1 MNLLAGSTGFLGNN
15 ILKELGFNKSPTIAL
30 GRRPVS
36 NLPVDAEELV
46 KDRLKELISFREEN
60 QDIKD
65 FWGKQ
70 FDLGLAWVHFP
81 EGSGGLNVNP
91 KFQLLV
97 NETLR
102 NEGISTSNRIANLLG
117 IGMGAPTIKEYGTQE
132 QIDKYLRP
140 MFTADEIWC
149 QLFSEPGSGSDLA
162 SLSTKAVDDG
172 DGYIVNGQK
181 VWTTLGHLSKWGLL
195 VTRTDPDVPKHRGL
209 TFFIVDMESEG
220 VEVRPLRQITGE
232 AEFNEVYFTDV
243 KIPKENVLG
252 EVGDGWRV
260 SLAILMN
267 ERVAIGGNVRQRGS
281 GAPGHLVQ
289 LWKDRNL
296 DDPVVKDKL
305 VELWIQQEAVRLT
318 NMRASELREKGTPGP
333 EGSTSKLH
341 EAEINKSSYEFGMEM
356 LGNDGLLFPRGYEL
370 SQPELNFDN
379 DSYGFTDTQSLFL
392 RSRANSIEG
401 GTSEIMR
408 NIIAERVLG
417 LPSEP
422 KLDKDK
428 AWKDLPRS

>member
-1 MNLLAGSTGFLGNN
+1 MVDTATD
-15 ILKELGFNKSPTIAL
+15 I
-30 GRRPVS
+30 S
-36 NLPVDAEELV
+36 NPEVLV
-46 KDRLKELISFREEN
+46 REKLDELISFRNEN
-60 QDIKD
+60 QDIKE

-70 FDLGLAWVHFP
+70 FDLGLAWVQYP
-81 EGSGGLNVNP
+81 EGAGGLGINP
-91 KFQLLV
+91 KYQLLV
-97 NETLR
+97 TEILR
-102 NEGISTSNRIANLLG
+102 EQGISQQNRVANILG
-117 IGMGAPTIKEYGTQE
+117 IGMGAPTIIEYGTPE
-132 QIDKYLRP
+132 QISKYLRP
-140 MFTADEIWC
+140 MFTTDEIWC
-149 QLFSEPGSGSDLA
+149 QMFSEPGSGSDLA

-181 VWTTLGHLSKWGLL
+181 VWTTLGHLAKWGLL

-209 TFFIVDMESEG
+209 TFFIVDMESDG

-243 KIPKENVLG
+243 KIPKENMLG
-252 EVGDGWRV
+252 NLGDGWRV
-260 SLAILMN
+260 SLTVLMN
-267 ERVAIGGNVRQRGS
+267 ERVAIGGNVRERGT

-289 LWKDRNL
+289 LWNDKEL
-296 DDPVVKDKL
+296 DDPVSRDKL
-305 VELWIQQEAVRLT
+305 IKLWIEQESIRLT
-318 NMRASELREKGTPGP
+318 NIRATENREKGTPGP

-341 EAEINKSSYEFGMEM
+341 EAEINKASYEFGMEL

-370 SQPELNFDN
+370 TQPELNFEN
-379 DSYGFTDTQSLFL
+379 ETFGFTDTQSLFL

-428 AWKDLPRS
+428 AWKDIPRS

>member
-1 MNLLAGSTGFLGNN
+1 MEN
-15 ILKELGFNKSPTIAL
+15 IDTKQLDS
-30 GRRPVS
+30 
-36 NLPVDAEELV
+36 EELV
-46 KDRLKELISFREEN
+46 NRRLEELIDFRTDG
-60 QDIKD
+60 QDLQE

-70 FDLGLAWVHFP
+70 YDLGLAWVQFP
-81 EGSGGLNVNP
+81 EGSGGLGLNP
-91 KFQLLV
+91 KYQMIIT
-97 NETLR
+97 ERLR
-102 NEGISTSNRIANLLG
+102 SEGISQQNKIANILG
-117 IGMGAPTIKEYGTQE
+117 IGMGAPTIVEYGTAE
-132 QIDKYLRP
+132 QISKYLRP
-140 MFTADEIWC
+140 MFTTEEIWC

-181 VWTTLGHLSKWGLL
+181 VWTTLGHLAKWGLI
-195 VTRTDPDVPKHRGL
+195 VTRTDPNVPKHRGL

-220 VEVRPLRQITGE
+220 VDVRPLRQITGE

-243 KIPKENVLG
+243 KIPKENMLG
-252 EVGDGWRV
+252 AVGDGWRV

-267 ERVAIGGNVRQRGS
+267 ERVAIGGNVRERGS

-289 LWKDRNL
+289 LWKDNEL
-296 DDPVVKDKL
+296 DDPVTKDKL
-305 VELWIQQEAVRLT
+305 VSLWIEQEAVRLT
-318 NMRASELREKGTPGP
+318 NMRAIENREKGTPGP
-333 EGSTSKLH
+333 EGSTSKLY

-356 LGNDGLLFPRGYEL
+356 LGNDGLLFPRGYAL
-370 SQPELNFDN
+370 TQPELNFDN
-379 DSYGFTDTQSLFL
+379 ETFGFTDTQSLFL

-417 LPSEP
+417 LPSET

-428 AWKDLPRS
+428 AWKDIPRS

>member
-1 MNLLAGSTGFLGNN
+1 LTDT
-15 ILKELGFNKSPTIAL
+15 KTDT
-30 GRRPVS
+30 S
-36 NLPVDAEELV
+36 NPEVLV
-46 KDRLKELISFREEN
+46 KEKLDELISFRKTTDSMHE
-60 QDIKD
+60 
-65 FWGKQ
+65 FWSKQ
-70 FDLGLAWVHFP
+70 YDLGLAWVHFP
-81 EGSGGLNVNP
+81 VGTGGLDVNP
-91 KFQLLV
+91 KFQLMI
-97 NETLR
+97 NEALR
-102 NEGISTSNRIANLLG
+102 KEGISINNRIANILG
-117 IGMGAPTIKEYGTQE
+117 IGMGAPTISEYGTDDQKN
-132 QIDKYLRP
+132 KYLRP
-140 MFTADEIWC
+140 MFAAEEIWC
-149 QLFSEPGSGSDLA
+149 QMFSEPGSGSDLA

-181 VWTTLGHLSKWGLL
+181 VWTTLGHLAKWGLL
-195 VTRTDPDVPKHRGL
+195 VARTDPNVPKHRGL
-209 TFFIVDMESEG
+209 TFFIVDMESDG

-267 ERVAIGGNVRQRGS
+267 ERVAIGGNVRERGA

-289 LWKDRNL
+289 LWKDKEL
-296 DDPVVKDKL
+296 DDPVIKDQL
-305 VELWIQQEAVRLT
+305 MELWIQQEAVRLT
-318 NMRASELREKGTPGP
+318 NLRATQLREKGTPGP

-341 EAEINKSSYEFGMEM
+341 EAEINKASYEFGMDM
-356 LGNDGLLFPRGYEL
+356 LGNDGLLFPRGYAL

-379 DSYGFTDTQSLFL
+379 DSFGFTDTQSLFL
-392 RSRANSIEG
+392 RARANSIEG

-422 KLDKDK
+422 SLDKDK
-428 AWKDLPRS
+428 AWKDIPRS

>member
-1 MNLLAGSTGFLGNN
+1 MVDTATD
-15 ILKELGFNKSPTIAL
+15 I
-30 GRRPVS
+30 S
-36 NLPVDAEELV
+36 NPEVLV
-46 KDRLKELISFREEN
+46 REKLDELISFRNEN
-60 QDIKD
+60 QDIKE

-70 FDLGLAWVHFP
+70 FDLGLAWVQYP
-81 EGSGGLNVNP
+81 EGAGGLGINP
-91 KFQLLV
+91 KYQLLV
-97 NETLR
+97 TEKLR
-102 NEGISTSNRIANLLG
+102 EEGISQQNRVANILG
-117 IGMGAPTIKEYGTQE
+117 IGMGAPTIIEYGTPE
-132 QIDKYLRP
+132 QISKYLRP
-140 MFTADEIWC
+140 MFTTDEIWC
-149 QLFSEPGSGSDLA
+149 QMFSEPGSGSDLA

-181 VWTTLGHLSKWGLL
+181 VWTTLGHLAKWGLL

-209 TFFIVDMESEG
+209 TFFIVDMESDG
-220 VEVRPLRQITGE
+220 VDVRPLRQITGE

-243 KIPKENVLG
+243 KIPKENMLG
-252 EVGDGWRV
+252 NLGDGWRV
-260 SLAILMN
+260 SLTVLMN
-267 ERVAIGGNVRQRGS
+267 ERVAIGGNVRERGT

-289 LWKDRNL
+289 LWNDKEL
-296 DDPVVKDKL
+296 DDPVSRDKL
-305 VELWIQQEAVRLT
+305 IKLWIEQESIRLT
-318 NMRASELREKGTPGP
+318 NIRATENREKGTPGP

-341 EAEINKSSYEFGMEM
+341 EAEINKASYEFGMEL

-370 SQPELNFDN
+370 TQPELNFEN
-379 DSYGFTDTQSLFL
+379 ETFGFTDTQSLFL

-428 AWKDLPRS
+428 AWKDIPRS